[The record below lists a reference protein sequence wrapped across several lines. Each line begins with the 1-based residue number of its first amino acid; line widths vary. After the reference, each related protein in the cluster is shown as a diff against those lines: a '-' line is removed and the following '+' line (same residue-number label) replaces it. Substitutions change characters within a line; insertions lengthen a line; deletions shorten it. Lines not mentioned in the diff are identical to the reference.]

1 MNRLRTILPALLV
14 LLCLSC
20 SGEQEC
26 TVIPRPLSVQSE
38 GGFFRAGV
46 PFAVAVEAP
55 ETVANALTDYL
66 SSSSLPCHRCDTAA
80 TLRLELSDDA
90 SLPLSDEGYTLE
102 VRPDRIVVRSRG
114 EAGLFY
120 GIQSLL
126 QLYDRHGARI
136 PALQIADSP
145 RFAYRGMHLDVSRHF
160 FGKEFVKKQLR
171 MMASLKLNRLHWHL
185 TDGAGWRIAIDRYP
199 LLTEVAAWR
208 REPTWQAWQAGNR
221 HYSTASAPGAYGGY
235 YTKDDIREVLACADS
250 LHITVIPEIEM
261 PGHSE
266 EVLAVCP
273 ELSCAGKPYV
283 SGEFCLGSEA
293 TFVFLENVLSE
304 VTELFP
310 SEYIHI
316 GGDEVSGQ
324 AWASCPKCRARMERE
339 GLGSAQELQ
348 AYAIRRIGRFLEA
361 RGRKLVGWDEI
372 LDSGPMPDAAV
383 MSWRGEE
390 GGRRAAALG
399 HDVVMCPGSHCYFD
413 GFQDNPEREPQ
424 AFTGYLPLSKVYS
437 YDPAPAALSGRE
449 HIIGV
454 QANLWT
460 EYIPTPSQAEYML
473 YPRMFALAEVAWS
486 APETKD
492 YADFRRRAL
501 RFCDRARRQGY
512 HTFDLR
518 AEFGERTESLAPV
531 RHLAVGCPV
540 HYTYPWHPDYPADG
554 TAALTDGLRGP
565 WSYGTRWQGFR
576 DTDMEVTVD
585 LGRVRP
591 LRSIAADFIQWHSA
605 WIWLPA
611 QVEFSVSDDNS
622 GFRTLAALPNG
633 LPSDCHRPAYRTF
646 AWHGET
652 TGRYVRCRARSQ
664 GFPGGWLFT
673 DEIIVN

>member
-1 MNRLRTILPALLV
+1 MKSPLLLLLSFLAFSAAAQPAPGPMIPREGAFVFGPATALAADEALLPLAHYAAEYLGRPVRQQMTGTGAVV
-14 LLCLSC
+14 LTLEP
-20 SGEQEC
+20 GE
-26 TVIPRPLSVQSE
+26 PSE
-38 GGFFRAGV
+38 A
-46 PFAVAVEAP
+46 
-55 ETVANALTDYL
+55 Y
-66 SSSSLPCHRCDTAA
+66 
-80 TLRLELSDDA
+80 RLEIAPDYIRIGATSPGGAFNGLQA
-90 SLPLSDEGYTLE
+90 LFRLLPPE
-102 VRPDRIVVRSRG
+102 VYAQQGIPDGTALACGIAADRPKYS
-114 EAGLFY
+114 
-120 GIQSLL
+120 
-126 QLYDRHGARI
+126 
-136 PALQIADSP
+136 
-145 RFAYRGMHLDVSRHF
+145 YRGMMLDVARTWV
-160 FGKEFVKKQLR
+160 EVP
-171 MMASLKLNRLHWHL
+171 MLKRFINLLSYHNINKLHLHL
-185 TDGAGWRIAIDRYP
+185 ADDDGWRIQIKSHPELA
-199 LLTEVAAWR
+199 EVGGFR
-208 REPTWQAWQAGNR
+208 GGDSPV
-221 HYSTASAPGAYGGY
+221 APVYGKWSEKYGGY
-235 YTKDDIREVLACADS
+235 YTQDEMRS
-250 LHITVIPEIEM
+250 LIEYAALRNIEIIPEIDL
-261 PGHSE
+261 PGHSRCIGSVRPEIRCNYPPDTVTTAGTDYRSAWCVARE
-266 EVLAVCP
+266 ENYVLL
-273 ELSCAGKPYV
+273 EEIL
-283 SGEFCLGSEA
+283 GEIC
-293 TFVFLENVLSE
+293 
-304 VTELFP
+304 ELFP
-310 SEYIHI
+310 SPYIHI

-399 HDVVMCPGSHCYFD
+399 HDVIMCPGSHCYLD

-424 AFTGYLPLSKVYS
+424 AFTGYLPLAKVYS

-554 TAALTDGLRGP
+554 AAALTDGLRGP